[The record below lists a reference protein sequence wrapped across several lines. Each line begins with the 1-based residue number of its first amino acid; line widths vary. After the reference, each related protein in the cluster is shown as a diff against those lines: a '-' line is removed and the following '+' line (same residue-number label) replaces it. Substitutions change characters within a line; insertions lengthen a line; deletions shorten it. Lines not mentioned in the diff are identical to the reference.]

1 VSWVAFGAATDA
13 HRSLLFV
20 VVLGSRNILVRG
32 GRGGDGK
39 GEEGGELCGCGA
51 DGKVEGDSLGDVS
64 RVVTATDG
72 LAWLTCSS
80 QTARYW

>member
-1 VSWVAFGAATDA
+1 VSWIAFGAAADA

-20 VVLGSRNILVRG
+20 VVLGARNVLVRG
-32 GRGGDGK
+32 GGGGDGK
-39 GEEGGELCGCGA
+39 GEEGSELCGCGA
-51 DGKVEGDSLGDVS
+51 DGEAECDSLGDVS
-64 RVVTATDG
+64 RVVAVADG